1 MTKTENRTTV
11 AAVRDILLSNPDALR
26 EMIRAVMQ
34 QVLKAEVDEAIGQ
47 KRASARWRGSA
58 IALVITA
65 AR

>member
-26 EMIRAVMQ
+26 VMIRAVMQ

-47 KRASARWRGSA
+47 KRASARWRRSA